1 MSKRRIS
8 HQQSERIKKKQTRYR
23 EETPLD
29 GLVIQRYSRHA
40 LVESADH
47 GRIRCAIR
55 PTLDSLVA
63 GDRVVWQLED
73 GNQGVVVSQYPRQSV
88 LGRPD
93 KHGVLKPVA
102 ANISQIMIVIAP
114 KPEIIWPLL
123 DSYLVMATYLG
134 LTACIILNKTDMP
147 CDEIKKRLV
156 EEYESL
162 SYCILYTN
170 AKNKT
175 LNKQLEEGLDQQIS
189 VFVGQSGVGK
199 SSLIARVLP
208 LEEGIQTG
216 EISSRTELGQH
227 TTSSSRLYHLPTGG
241 ALIDSPGIRE
251 FGLWQMPLSDIAKGY
266 REFAPYL
273 PNCKFR
279 NCNHID
285 APHCAVLEAVH
296 QKNIALHRYKNYVK
310 ITHQFIKDHDV

>member
-8 HQQSERIKKKQTRYR
+8 HQQSERIKKKQIRYR
-23 EETPLD
+23 EETPLE

-40 LVESADH
+40 LIESPEH

-55 PTLDSLVA
+55 PTLGSLVA
-63 GDRVVWQLED
+63 GDRIVWQYE
-73 GNQGVVVSQYPRQSV
+73 NEHQGVVVSQYPRQTV

-102 ANISQIMIVIAP
+102 ANISQVMIVIAP

-123 DSYLVMATYLG
+123 DSYLVMASYLG

-147 CDEIKKRLV
+147 CDEIKKRLTN
-156 EEYESL
+156 EYESL
-162 SYCILYTN
+162 GYCVLYTN
-170 AKNKT
+170 ARDKT
-175 LNKQLEEGLDQQIS
+175 LNKALEMSLDQQTS

-208 LEEGIQTG
+208 LEEGILTG

-251 FGLWQMPLSDIAKGY
+251 LGLWQMPLSDIAKGY
-266 REFAPYL
+266 REFLPYL
-273 PNCKFR
+273 SECKFR

-285 APHCAVLEAVH
+285 APHCAVLVAVH
-296 QKNIALHRYKNYVK
+296 EKTIALHRYENYVK
-310 ITHQFIKDHDV
+310 ITNQFIKDHDV